1 MQRCKSI
8 LTDLPLHCL
17 NYVDKNDS
25 RLHIYTLFDANTC
38 RDFASCVVFFPGPEG
53 ASSKNRTNCKRRMR
67 MTKTKKDSTVQL
79 RGLNYTLCKMALT
92 K

>member
-38 RDFASCVVFFPGPEG
+38 RDFASCVVFFRAPKEHHPKIVPIAKG
-53 ASSKNRTNCKRRMR
+53 ACE
-67 MTKTKKDSTVQL
+67 
-79 RGLNYTLCKMALT
+79 
-92 K
+92 